1 MKRSICVFAFLL
13 TSICLAQTT
22 PVVVPTTAE
31 CATSTDGS
39 VVGVQ
44 NPLDIPVVAAGYS
57 GTLAAGN
64 YYVQIGW
71 YDASSHVTLV
81 SPEVQVQL
89 SGTGQLQVSPPTSGM
104 PAAAVGMDVYI
115 GSSSGAETLQGT
127 TTGGATFTQSTALA
141 SGTSVPT
148 TNTTVCKIIAND
160 AGWPTGTG
168 YNVSLTTPSGATMPG
183 YPMRWQLLG
192 PGNTVN
198 LGQGLPYYNGTVNYP
213 IPILAIPYNH
223 APQSISGPLSM
234 TGYSISQVL
243 SLGVG
248 TSLPAYGVDVE
259 GTGNRSYINAKG
271 GYKVDGSGGTAG
283 YCLGSDGSA
292 YNTAYACGGTVYYQ
306 TWELN
311 GTPVTQAL
319 TANFVSPLTVYTAG
333 AVTTVGL
340 ADSGVTAG
348 TYTYPASI
356 SVSPKGIVT
365 AITAGA
371 HSAACS
377 AYTSTASSG
386 CAITADGKLYEWV
399 QGAATTS
406 VDTVLSTYWPIP
418 FTSYCFPHISV
429 KTTGTD
435 YGEMPV
441 GSITSWGISSVNYYF
456 ARNAD
461 HGGMTLT
468 PLLSCIGN

>member
-1 MKRSICVFAFLL
+1 MKLPACAFVLLSSICA
-13 TSICLAQTT
+13 AQTT

-44 NPLDIPVVAAGYS
+44 NPLDVPVVAAGYT
-57 GTLAAGN
+57 GTLPAGN

-71 YDASSHVTLV
+71 YDTSSHVTLV
-81 SPEVQVQL
+81 SPEVSVQL
-89 SGTGQLQVSPPTSGM
+89 SGTGQLQVSPPISGM
-104 PAAAVGMDVYI
+104 PATAVGMDVYI
-115 GSSSGAETLQGT
+115 GANSGAETLQGT
-127 TTGGATFTQSTALA
+127 TIGAATFTQSTPLT
-141 SGTSVPT
+141 SGAAVPT

-192 PGNTVN
+192 PGGTVN

-259 GTGNRSYINAKG
+259 GVGNRSYINAKG
-271 GYKVDGSGGTAG
+271 GYLVNGGGGSSGF
-283 YCLGSDGSA
+283 CLGSDGTA
-292 YNTAYACGGTVYYQ
+292 YNTSYACGSTVYYQ
-306 TWELN
+306 TWETN
-311 GTPVTQAL
+311 GTAVTQAI
-319 TANFVSPLTVYTAG
+319 TANFVSPLTVSTSG

-340 ADSGVTAG
+340 EDSGVVAG

-356 SVSPKGIVT
+356 SVDPYGLITS
-365 AITAGA
+365 ITAGT
-371 HSAACS
+371 HSAACA

-399 QGAATTS
+399 QGAATTT
-406 VDTVLSTYWPIP
+406 VQTVLSTSWPIP
-418 FTSYCFPHISV
+418 FTSYCFPQISV
-429 KTTGTD
+429 KVTGTD

-441 GSITSWGISSVNYYF
+441 PSITSWGISSVNYLF
-456 ARNAD
+456 VRNAD

-468 PLLSCIGN
+468 PLLSCIGY

>member
-1 MKRSICVFAFLL
+1 MKRIVYTFVLLLSSICA
-13 TSICLAQTT
+13 AQTT

-57 GTLAAGN
+57 GTLPVGN
-64 YYVQIGW
+64 YYVQFAW
-71 YDASSHVTLV
+71 YDASANVTLV
-81 SPEVQVQL
+81 GPEVQVQL
-89 SGTGQLQVSPPTSGM
+89 SGTGQLQISPSTSGM
-104 PAAAVGMDVYI
+104 PATAVGMKVYI
-115 GSSSGAETLQGT
+115 GASSGSETLQGT
-127 TTGGATFTQSTALA
+127 TTGAATFIQSTPLT
-141 SGTSVPT
+141 SGTALPT

-259 GTGNRSYINAKG
+259 GTDNRSYINAKG
-271 GYKVDGSGGTAG
+271 GYLVNGNGGTAG
-283 YCLGSDGSA
+283 YCLGSDGTA
-292 YNTAYACGGTVYYQ
+292 YNTSYACGADVYYQ
-306 TWELN
+306 TWEWN
-311 GTPVTQAL
+311 GTAVSQAV
-319 TANFVSPLTVYTAG
+319 TANFVSPLKVSTSG
-333 AVTTVGL
+333 AVTTVAL
-340 ADSGVTAG
+340 ENSGVTAG

-356 SVSPKGIVT
+356 SVDPHGLITS
-365 AITAGA
+365 ITAGT

-386 CAITADGKLYEWV
+386 CAITADGKLLEWV
-399 QGAATTS
+399 QGASFSNTN
-406 VDTVLSTYWPIP
+406 TVRSTNWPIP
-418 FTSYCFPHISV
+418 FTSYCFPSLIVH
-429 KTTGTD
+429 TTGSD
-435 YGEMPV
+435 YGESPV
-441 GSITSWGISSVNYYF
+441 VPITSWGISSISYYL

-461 HGGMTLT
+461 HGGMTIT
-468 PLLSCIGN
+468 PLLSCIGY

>member
-1 MKRSICVFAFLL
+1 MKRSVYAFAFLL

-22 PVVVPTTAE
+22 PVVVPITAE

-44 NPLDIPVVAAGYS
+44 NPLDIPFVAAGYT
-57 GTLAAGN
+57 GTLPVGN

-104 PAAAVGMDVYI
+104 PATAVGMNVYI
-115 GSSSGAETLQGT
+115 GASSGAETLQGT
-127 TTGGATFTQSTALA
+127 TTGAATFTQSTPLTSGAAL
-141 SGTSVPT
+141 PT
-148 TNTTVCKIIAND
+148 INTTVCKIIAND

-192 PGNTVN
+192 PGGTVN

-248 TSLPAYGVDVE
+248 TSLPVYGVDVE
-259 GTGNRSYINAKG
+259 GTGNRSYINANG
-271 GYKVDGSGGTAG
+271 GYLVNGSGGTAG
-283 YCLGSDGSA
+283 YCLSSDG
-292 YNTAYACGGTVYYQ
+292 TAYDTPIVCGGTVYYQ
-306 TWELN
+306 TWESN
-311 GTPVTQAL
+311 GTPVTQAT
-319 TANFVSPLTVYTAG
+319 TANFVSPLTISTAG
-333 AVTTVGL
+333 AVTTIGL

-348 TYTYPASI
+348 TYVYPASI

-365 AITAGA
+365 AITAGT

-399 QGAATTS
+399 QGAATTTM
-406 VDTVLSTYWPIP
+406 DTVLSTSWPIP

-429 KTTGTD
+429 ETTGTD

-441 GSITSWGISSVNYYF
+441 PSITSWGISSVNYYIV
-456 ARNAD
+456 RNAD

-468 PLLSCIGN
+468 PLLSCIGY